1 MMINGEKSKYIL
13 RNEGSCVQPRLR
25 KTNDHELGEA
35 VALLIKESL
44 FLFSTFG
51 FFLGWAAFSA
61 SPLALIASLPSA
73 LWSLDWGEEESQ

>member
-13 RNEGSCVQPRLR
+13 RNEGSCVQQARVPHSAQIE
-25 KTNDHELGEA
+25 KNNDHELGEA

-51 FFLGWAAFSA
+51 FFLG
-61 SPLALIASLPSA
+61 
-73 LWSLDWGEEESQ
+73 